1 MKTLNKFIFLF
12 LLSFISIGVFSGS
25 IVSAQNTASEPSI
38 AVSEEDSSVY
48 SGDVIV
54 WKYKTM
60 NGKLYK
66 RKYNKTTKNGSGI
79 GFQLSEHEKERKSDI
94 LNLISFLFLYQFLRD
109 QRYHNSTKRPTAIDH
124 HIKYF
129 SFSSWNKHLMN
140 LIG

>member
-66 RKYNKTTKNGSGI
+66 KMDRE
-79 GFQLSEHEKERKSDI
+79 LD
-94 LNLISFLFLYQFLRD
+94 
-109 QRYHNSTKRPTAIDH
+109 
-124 HIKYF
+124 
-129 SFSSWNKHLMN
+129 SSLVSMKKKGNQTS
-140 LIG
+140 

>member
-66 RKYNKTTKNGSGI
+66 RKYNKTTLK
-79 GFQLSEHEKERKSDI
+79 DI
-94 LNLISFLFLYQFLRD
+94 TGTLAKPASFRAFLI
-109 QRYHNSTKRPTAIDH
+109 NPI
-124 HIKYF
+124 
-129 SFSSWNKHLMN
+129 
-140 LIG
+140 

>member
-66 RKYNKTTKNGSGI
+66 RKYNKTTKKWI
-79 GFQLSEHEKERKSDI
+79 GNWI
-94 LNLISFLFLYQFLRD
+94 
-109 QRYHNSTKRPTAIDH
+109 PA
-124 HIKYF
+124 
-129 SFSSWNKHLMN
+129 
-140 LIG
+140 

>member
-12 LLSFISIGVFSGS
+12 LLSFISI
-25 IVSAQNTASEPSI
+25 VSAQDTVSEPSI

-66 RKYNKTTKNGSGI
+66 RKYNQTTKKWI
-79 GFQLSEHEKERKSDI
+79 GNWI
-94 LNLISFLFLYQFLRD
+94 
-109 QRYHNSTKRPTAIDH
+109 PA
-124 HIKYF
+124 
-129 SFSSWNKHLMN
+129 
-140 LIG
+140 

>member
-25 IVSAQNTASEPSI
+25 IVSAQDTVSEPSI

-66 RKYNKTTKNGSGI
+66 RKYNQTTKKMDRE
-79 GFQLSEHEKERKSDI
+79 LD
-94 LNLISFLFLYQFLRD
+94 
-109 QRYHNSTKRPTAIDH
+109 
-124 HIKYF
+124 
-129 SFSSWNKHLMN
+129 SSLVSMKKKGNQTS
-140 LIG
+140 

>member
-12 LLSFISIGVFSGS
+12 LLSFIS

-66 RKYNKTTKNGSGI
+66 RKYNKTTKKWI
-79 GFQLSEHEKERKSDI
+79 GNWI
-94 LNLISFLFLYQFLRD
+94 
-109 QRYHNSTKRPTAIDH
+109 PA
-124 HIKYF
+124 
-129 SFSSWNKHLMN
+129 
-140 LIG
+140 

>member
-66 RKYNKTTKNGSGI
+66 RKNNKKMDRE
-79 GFQLSEHEKERKSDI
+79 LD
-94 LNLISFLFLYQFLRD
+94 
-109 QRYHNSTKRPTAIDH
+109 
-124 HIKYF
+124 
-129 SFSSWNKHLMN
+129 SSLVSMKKKGNQTS
-140 LIG
+140 

>member
-25 IVSAQNTASEPSI
+25 IVSAQNTSSEPSI

-66 RKYNKTTKNGSGI
+66 RKYNKKMDRE
-79 GFQLSEHEKERKSDI
+79 LD
-94 LNLISFLFLYQFLRD
+94 
-109 QRYHNSTKRPTAIDH
+109 
-124 HIKYF
+124 
-129 SFSSWNKHLMN
+129 SSLVSMKKKGNQTS
-140 LIG
+140 

>member
-60 NGKLYK
+60 NGNY
-66 RKYNKTTKNGSGI
+66 TKENITKQQKKWI
-79 GFQLSEHEKERKSDI
+79 GNWI
-94 LNLISFLFLYQFLRD
+94 
-109 QRYHNSTKRPTAIDH
+109 PA
-124 HIKYF
+124 
-129 SFSSWNKHLMN
+129 
-140 LIG
+140 

>member
-25 IVSAQNTASEPSI
+25 IVSAKNTASEPSI

-66 RKYNKTTKNGSGI
+66 RKYNKTTKKWI
-79 GFQLSEHEKERKSDI
+79 GNWI
-94 LNLISFLFLYQFLRD
+94 
-109 QRYHNSTKRPTAIDH
+109 PA
-124 HIKYF
+124 
-129 SFSSWNKHLMN
+129 
-140 LIG
+140 

>member
-66 RKYNKTTKNGSGI
+66 RKYN
-79 GFQLSEHEKERKSDI
+79 LS
-94 LNLISFLFLYQFLRD
+94 LI
-109 QRYHNSTKRPTAIDH
+109 
-124 HIKYF
+124 HI
-129 SFSSWNKHLMN
+129 
-140 LIG
+140 

>member
-25 IVSAQNTASEPSI
+25 IVSAQNTSSEPSI

-79 GFQLSEHEKERKSDI
+79 D
-94 LNLISFLFLYQFLRD
+94 
-109 QRYHNSTKRPTAIDH
+109 
-124 HIKYF
+124 
-129 SFSSWNKHLMN
+129 SSLVSMKKKGNQTS
-140 LIG
+140 

>member
-12 LLSFISIGVFSGS
+12 LLSFISIGVLSGS
-25 IVSAQNTASEPSI
+25 ILSAQNTSRETAT

-66 RKYNKTTKNGSGI
+66 RKYNKTTKKWI
-79 GFQLSEHEKERKSDI
+79 GNWI
-94 LNLISFLFLYQFLRD
+94 
-109 QRYHNSTKRPTAIDH
+109 PA
-124 HIKYF
+124 
-129 SFSSWNKHLMN
+129 
-140 LIG
+140 

>member
-12 LLSFISIGVFSGS
+12 LVSF

-66 RKYNKTTKNGSGI
+66 RKYNKTTKKWI
-79 GFQLSEHEKERKSDI
+79 GNWI
-94 LNLISFLFLYQFLRD
+94 
-109 QRYHNSTKRPTAIDH
+109 PA
-124 HIKYF
+124 
-129 SFSSWNKHLMN
+129 
-140 LIG
+140 

>member
-12 LLSFISIGVFSGS
+12 LLSFISIGS

-66 RKYNKTTKNGSGI
+66 RKYNKTTKKWI
-79 GFQLSEHEKERKSDI
+79 GNWI
-94 LNLISFLFLYQFLRD
+94 
-109 QRYHNSTKRPTAIDH
+109 PA
-124 HIKYF
+124 
-129 SFSSWNKHLMN
+129 
-140 LIG
+140 

>member
-1 MKTLNKFIFLF
+1 MKTLSKFIFLF

-66 RKYNKTTKNGSGI
+66 RKYNKTTKKMDRE
-79 GFQLSEHEKERKSDI
+79 LD
-94 LNLISFLFLYQFLRD
+94 
-109 QRYHNSTKRPTAIDH
+109 
-124 HIKYF
+124 
-129 SFSSWNKHLMN
+129 SSLVSMKKKGNQTS
-140 LIG
+140 

>member
-25 IVSAQNTASEPSI
+25 IVSAQNTSSEPSI

-60 NGKLYK
+60 HGKLYK
-66 RKYNKTTKNGSGI
+66 KMDRE
-79 GFQLSEHEKERKSDI
+79 LD
-94 LNLISFLFLYQFLRD
+94 
-109 QRYHNSTKRPTAIDH
+109 
-124 HIKYF
+124 
-129 SFSSWNKHLMN
+129 SSLVSMKKKGNQTS
-140 LIG
+140 